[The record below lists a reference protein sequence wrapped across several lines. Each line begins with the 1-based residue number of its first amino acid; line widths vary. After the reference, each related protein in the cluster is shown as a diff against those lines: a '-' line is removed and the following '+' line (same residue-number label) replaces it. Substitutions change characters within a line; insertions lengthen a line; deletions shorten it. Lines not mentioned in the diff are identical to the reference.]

1 MFSIIIIYFLY
12 IQVPTILRSLQVS
25 VQAILLGSFS
35 EADWIQKGVLEKS
48 LIDSWPLGQPV
59 ANDDGP
65 AAAIA
70 TDSSYLYVHGPFG
83 LMKVGLGYGSTV
95 KVYRV

>member
-1 MFSIIIIYFLY
+1 MCHIYVFSNT
-12 IQVPTILRSLQVS
+12 QVPTILRSLQVS
-25 VQAILLGSFS
+25 VQAILLGSLS
-35 EADWIQKGVLEKS
+35 ETDWIQKGVLEKS

-59 ANDDGP
+59 ADGDRP